1 MKPKKPKPKKA
12 KPKKATKPTSTVKSY
27 LSADTHKKFMKKAEE
42 NNMSGSQWIRHQI
55 MKWIK

>member
-1 MKPKKPKPKKA
+1 MKPKKP